1 MRELRFTRRV
11 TQFACFWLLILQL
24 EGCYFFRKKSTGTQA
39 QSVAAGAVIGQSIG
53 SRAGGANEQAL
64 QEVYGVNSDIPPAAI
79 RPDPDTVVRNLL
91 LQYREQGATV
101 AREIGRVEQYRLL
114 LGGATEDFSK
124 PPQDTYDATSL
135 LAIYQVAEEVC
146 VGLIAPDSRHPGWET
161 ILPYSA
167 AEVRGN
173 ISFLTQR
180 ITGQP
185 SEKIS
190 NETLSGLEEI
200 LDAQRQGSVRLT
212 DYVPVCAALVVDA
225 EALLL

>member
-1 MRELRFTRRV
+1 LSDRRLIVLTLRY
-11 TQFACFWLLILQL
+11 ASYLLILNQL
-24 EGCYFFRKKSTGTQA
+24 GGCYFFRKKSTGKQA

-53 SRAGGANEQAL
+53 NRAGGANEQAL
-64 QEVYGVNSDIPPAAI
+64 QEVYGVSSDVPPAAI

-124 PPQDTYDATSL
+124 PPQDSYDATSL

-146 VGLIAPDSRHPGWET
+146 VGLVAPDSRHPGWQT
-161 ILPYSA
+161 ILPHAVSD
-167 AEVRGN
+167 VRAN
-173 ISFLTQR
+173 IGFLTQR

-185 SEKIS
+185 TEMIS
-190 NETLSGLEEI
+190 DETLNGLEEI
-200 LDAQRQGSVRLT
+200 LEAQSDGAVELA